1 MVTFRRWMEAPPP
14 KTFHRTR
21 ISEPTRWLINV
32 LLNSLRLKTGSNEVT
47 MIVSCD
53 LIG

>member
-1 MVTFRRWMEAPPP
+1 MTFPRWIRAPPP

-21 ISEPTRWLINV
+21 ISEPARRLINV
-32 LLNSLRLKTGSNEVT
+32 LSNSLRLKPGSNKMT

>member
-1 MVTFRRWMEAPPP
+1 MTFLRWMEAPPP

-21 ISEPTRWLINV
+21 ISEPARRLIDV
-32 LLNSLRLKTGSNEVT
+32 LSNSLRLKTGSNKMK